1 MRILVTNDDGYTSQG
16 IRTLA
21 LMLREYGNVT
31 VVAPKGPQSGMSLAV
46 NLGSRSLAYRRIGNE
61 D

>member
-21 LMLREYGNVT
+21 LMLREYGDVT
-31 VVAPKGPQSGMSLAV
+31 VVAPKGPQSRLQ
-46 NLGSRSLAYRRIGNE
+46 E
-61 D
+61 DRK